1 MSEPWQAGRRRV
13 ASGGLGSLIG
23 GSVVCG
29 LLVLALAACGAGGK
43 DAAST
48 SVSTSTISGSTSDT
62 GCDTFGTTWVQSYN
76 VKATKQGN
84 PIRMLSACCQVS
96 GQIGVHHCFI
106 KLTLAGTKD
115 LGCETVDIGVDGMP
129 AGQGKH
135 EKCDADT

>member
-1 MSEPWQAGRRRV
+1 MSEPWEAGPRRLVSHGRGASV
-13 ASGGLGSLIG
+13 AAGVL
-23 GSVVCG
+23 CA
-29 LLVLALAACGAGGK
+29 LLVLALAACGAGGR

-48 SVSTSTISGSTSDT
+48 SVPASTTATGTPDT
-62 GCDTFGTTWVQSYN
+62 GCDTYGPTWVHSYN
-76 VKATKQGN
+76 VKAIKQGN
-84 PIRMLSACCQVS
+84 TIRMLSACCQVS

>member
-1 MSEPWQAGRRRV
+1 MAGGPQARGVCAAADRSS
-13 ASGGLGSLIG
+13 AG
-23 GSVVCG
+23 VVCG
-29 LLVLALAACGAGGK
+29 CSCSRWRPAGAGGK
-43 DAAST
+43 HAAST
-48 SVSTSTISGSTSDT
+48 SVSTSTTSSTPDA
-62 GCDTFGTTWVQSYN
+62 GCDTFGATWVHSYN
-76 VKATKQGN
+76 VKAIKQGN

-115 LGCETVDIGVDGMP
+115 LGCETVDIGANGLP